1 MPVPVHNPAAQAPPH
16 MAHTPDPQ
24 PAEPTAH
31 TPDPQPAEH
40 TPAAA
45 AATRPRIRDQIAENP
60 LASLLGALIIVMLGF
75 TLTTTYDR
83 ITRVEDKIDA
93 RFAAQDARIDARFAA
108 QDAKIDAKFAAQDAK
123 IDAKFAAQDA
133 KIDAKF
139 AEVDARF
146 DSLESDIAEINLK
159 LTALIAALSVTDTVD
174 AALEG
179 RLTGAD
185 PAPRSEVEGAG

>member
-1 MPVPVHNPAAQAPPH
+1 MPSTVHNPAAQAPPH

-24 PAEPTAH
+24 PPEP
-31 TPDPQPAEH
+31 
-40 TPAAA
+40 TPAATA
-45 AATRPRIRDQIAENP
+45 TATAATRPRIRDQIAENP

-83 ITRVEDKIDA
+83 ITRVEDRITRVEDKIDA
-93 RFAAQDARIDARFAA
+93 RFAAQDAR
-108 QDAKIDAKFAAQDAK
+108 

-146 DSLESDIAEINLK
+146 DSLESDVAEINLK
-159 LTALIAALSVTDTVD
+159 LTALIAALNATDTVD

-179 RLTGAD
+179 RLADAD
-185 PAPRSEVEGAG
+185 PPAPSEVEGAG